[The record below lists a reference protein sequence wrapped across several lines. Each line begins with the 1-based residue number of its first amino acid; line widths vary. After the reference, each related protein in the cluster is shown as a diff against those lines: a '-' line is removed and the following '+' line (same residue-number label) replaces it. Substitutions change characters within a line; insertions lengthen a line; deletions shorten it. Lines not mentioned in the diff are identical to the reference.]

1 VQTLDELLE
10 KNLINEADYYF
21 ARHLF
26 ADKIKN
32 SKSELPLLAAL
43 VSSLNREGHIC
54 VDFESLQHLDKD
66 PDIFKGFDIKK
77 IIRENNEYIGAPG
90 EFKPFIYDGKRIYLH
105 KYFEYENF
113 VASNLSERGSIHY
126 EIDESCVNEFA
137 KDQSKEDRELNL
149 QNLVVF
155 MGLRNNLSFISGGP
169 GTGKT
174 TTVARLLYY
183 HILQDKNINVALAAP
198 TGKAAARMGESLSDS
213 MKRFHVE
220 NETFSGI
227 QTMTI
232 HRLLGYSPYLGG
244 FRYTR
249 SNKKKHHP
257 ALLGYDLIVVD
268 EASMI
273 DLSLMFHLLKALPIE
288 TKLVFLGDRR
298 QLASVAPGAV
308 FGDICDIDNI
318 NGFSRQFVREYM
330 QFSGEK
336 IKDTNSESP
345 LSDNIVELRKSYRY
359 KSDSDIAKAA
369 GMIEKGES
377 IRLKDFLANKSGS
390 GEGSVKLLS
399 HSQLSEFFKKNLL
412 QHYIDISKSDDIENA
427 YKKVFNY
434 QILTPAKKGRFS
446 TDSINNFF
454 INALK
459 NRFHLP
465 KLRSYFNGM
474 PVLINKN
481 DYTNRLF
488 NGDLGLIFKSE
499 SSDSLEIF
507 FPSQETGDFRK
518 FSLKDIYG
526 YTFAYCLTVHKS
538 QGSEF
543 ENVVLVL
550 PEKSDFLSRELIYT
564 AVTRARH
571 SVVIIGN
578 SDTLAEAVSV
588 KTTRMSGL
596 KEKIHREL

>member
-1 VQTLDELLE
+1 MGTLDELLE
-10 KNLINEADYYF
+10 KNLINDADYYF

-26 ADKIKN
+26 LDKIK
-32 SKSELPLLAAL
+32 SCQSELPSLAAL

-54 VDFESLQHLDKD
+54 VDFENLHRLEKV
-66 PDIFKGFDIKK
+66 PDIFRTNDIKNIVEK
-77 IIRENNEYIGAPG
+77 NNQYIGAPG

-113 VASNLSERGSIHY
+113 VASNLSERSRIHY
-126 EIDESCVNEFA
+126 GIDERCADAFA
-137 KDQSKEDRELNL
+137 KDQCKANGELNL
-149 QNLVVF
+149 QNLAVF

-183 HILQDKNINVALAAP
+183 HLLQNKNINIALAAP

-213 MKRFHVE
+213 MKRFHLE
-220 NETFSGI
+220 NTTFSDI

-232 HRLLGYSPYLGG
+232 HRLLGYSPHLGG
-244 FRYTR
+244 FRYCR
-249 SNKKKHHP
+249 SGRKKHHP

-273 DLSLMFHLLKALPIE
+273 DLSLMFHLLKALPLE

-308 FGDICDIDNI
+308 FGDICDIENI
-318 NGFSRQFVREYM
+318 NAFSEQFAGEYRL
-330 QFSGEK
+330 FSGEC
-336 IKDTNSESP
+336 IKETMVKSP
-345 LSDNIVELRKSYRY
+345 MGDNIVELRKSYRY

-377 IRLKDFLANKSGS
+377 SRLKDFLVNHSDT
-390 GEGSVKLLS
+390 GEGSVRLTS
-399 HSQLSEFFKKNLL
+399 HSQLSEFFRGNLL
-412 QHYIDISKSDDIENA
+412 QHYIDISKSDDIGKA

-434 QILTPAKKGRFS
+434 QILTPLKRGRFS
-446 TDSINNFF
+446 TESINNYF

-459 NRFHLP
+459 THFHLP

-488 NGDLGLIFKSE
+488 NGDLGLIFGENSAELK
-499 SSDSLEIF
+499 IC
-507 FPSQETGDFRK
+507 FPSQEDSGFRQ
-518 FSLKDIYG
+518 FRLKDIYG
-526 YTFAYCLTVHKS
+526 YEFAYCLTVHKS

-564 AVTRARH
+564 ALTRARH

-578 SDTLAEAVSV
+578 PDILAEAVSL

-596 KEKIHREL
+596 REKIHGATP

>member
-1 VQTLDELLE
+1 LETLDELLNE
-10 KNLINEADYYF
+10 NLINDADYYF

-26 ADKIKN
+26 ADKIE
-32 SKSELPLLAAL
+32 SCQSELSSLAAL
-43 VSSLNREGHIC
+43 ISSLNREGHIC
-54 VDFESLQHLDKD
+54 VDFENLHRLEKA
-66 PDIFKGFDIKK
+66 PDIFKNFDMKK
-77 IIRENNEYIGAPG
+77 IVGENNEYIGAPG

-113 VASNLSERGSIHY
+113 VAYNLSERSRIYY
-126 EIDESCVNEFA
+126 EIDERCANEFA
-137 KDQSKEDRELNL
+137 KDQSKADGELNL
-149 QNLVVF
+149 QNLAVF

-183 HILQDKNINVALAAP
+183 HILQNKNINIALAAP

-213 MKRFHVE
+213 MKRFHLE
-220 NETFSGI
+220 NETFSGVE
-227 QTMTI
+227 TMTI

-244 FRYTR
+244 FRYSR
-249 SNKKKHHP
+249 SRKKKHHP

-308 FGDICDIDNI
+308 FGDICDIEDI
-318 NGFSRQFVREYM
+318 NAFYEQFADEYRR
-330 QFSGEK
+330 FSGEYIEERTVK
-336 IKDTNSESP
+336 SP
-345 LSDNIVELRKSYRY
+345 MSDNIVELKKSYRY
-359 KSDSDIAKAA
+359 KSDSDIAKVA

-377 IRLKDFLANKSGS
+377 NHLKDFLVNHSGT
-390 GEGSVKLLS
+390 GEGSVRLIS
-399 HSQLSEFFKKNLL
+399 HSQLSEFFSENLL
-412 QHYIDISKSDDIENA
+412 QHYIDISKSDDIGNA

-434 QILTPAKKGRFS
+434 QILTPLKRGRFS
-446 TDSINNFF
+446 TESINNYF

-459 NRFHLP
+459 THFHLP
-465 KLRSYFNGM
+465 GLRSYFNGM

-488 NGDLGLIFKSE
+488 NGDLGLIFNSK
-499 SSDSLEIF
+499 SSDNLEIF
-507 FPSQETGDFRK
+507 FPSQETGDFKK
-518 FSLKDIYG
+518 FKLKDIYG
-526 YTFAYCLTVHKS
+526 YSFAYCLTVHKS

-543 ENVVLVL
+543 DNVVLVL

-571 SVVIIGN
+571 SLVIIGN
-578 SDTLAEAVSV
+578 PDTLAEAVTV

-596 KEKIHREL
+596 REKIHF